1 MHDAYLICPNAHQIL
16 RFVSDVDSDPILSQ
30 HSPGLRNRFC
40 TRILQDFFDTGLE
53 ATYADYKHAPDT
65 FYMDVN
71 LIAHS
76 ANLGYIEEDTIRNH
90 ILQSFLYN
98 TLYDHQAV
106 ALSVLLKIAGA
117 TFEAYVDPAVVGR
130 CLELLKNHRLGGRWK
145 VSLAEV
151 SAFSVQGR
159 WNY

>member
-1 MHDAYLICPNAHQIL
+1 
-16 RFVSDVDSDPILSQ
+16 
-30 HSPGLRNRFC
+30 
-40 TRILQDFFDTGLE
+40 
-53 ATYADYKHAPDT
+53 
-65 FYMDVN
+65 MDVN

-76 ANLGYIEEDTIRNH
+76 ANLRYIEEDTIRNH

-106 ALSVLLKIAGA
+106 ALSILFKIAGA
-117 TFEAYVDPAVVGR
+117 TFEAYVDPVVVGH